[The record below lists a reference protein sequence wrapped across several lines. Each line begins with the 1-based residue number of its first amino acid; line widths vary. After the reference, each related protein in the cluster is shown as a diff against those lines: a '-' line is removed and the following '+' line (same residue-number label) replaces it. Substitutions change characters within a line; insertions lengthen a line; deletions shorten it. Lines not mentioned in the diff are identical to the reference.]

1 MRGPLRP
8 ITRRTLD
15 ASPVCYGRRR
25 ERPIG
30 PTAPFA
36 LPTPP
41 ASVDDE
47 TVSRFRS
54 GDRVAFVL
62 VYDTFGSAVRALV
75 CQFFKSPFE
84 REEAAQEIWL
94 QVHRVA
100 AAYDPAIGALSA
112 WLRTVAKNRCRELLR
127 ARRRRPDPR
136 EEVDESTSA
145 PDDVASPDAAM
156 RRARARVAVERF
168 SSELPEGQAAMLKL
182 SLMEERT
189 HDEVA
194 ALTGQSARQCKY
206 LRKKLLERAAA
217 NAALLAALKEVIE
230 P

>member
-1 MRGPLRP
+1 MP
-8 ITRRTLD
+8 I
-15 ASPVCYGRRR
+15 
-25 ERPIG
+25 
-30 PTAPFA
+30 APSA
-36 LPTPP
+36 PP
-41 ASVDDE
+41 ASLATVDDE
-47 TVSRFRS
+47 TIARFRR

-100 AAYDPAIGALSA
+100 AAYDPTLGALPA
-112 WLRTVAKNRCRELLR
+112 WLRTVAKNRCKELLR
-127 ARRRRPDPR
+127 ARSRRPDPR

-156 RRARARVAVERF
+156 RRARARVAVQRF

-217 NAALLAALKEVIE
+217 NAALLAALKEMVE